1 MNKNN
6 ILVSVIKY
14 IGLDILKMYN
24 ILKEYIILV
33 GKYIALDTVN
43 ISRIKL
49 NSMDKY
55 VKLMEMFIN
64 LDIPEEEL
72 RQ

>member
-14 IGLDILKMYN
+14 ICLEILKMYN
-24 ILKEYIILV
+24 IMKEYIILV
-33 GKYIALDTVN
+33 GKYIALDAFN
-43 ISRIKL
+43 NSRIKL